1 MRVDPTTLPGGS
13 TATYDP
19 DGTQTPDQFEASLA
33 CEEVLSGSNF
43 GYAPSGDLG
52 TRYCDP
58 ATDNSTGVPAEIRAT
73 GSNAVAVND
82 FYLETSSLP
91 KNQFGYYVTSATQ
104 GLISN
109 PGGSQGD
116 LCLGGTM
123 GRFVQLVQN
132 SGGQGV
138 FGIQVDLTILPPP
151 LNKAVQPGETWN
163 FTTWYRDKNP
173 DVTSNFSD
181 AVSVTFQ

>member
-1 MRVDPTTLPGGS
+1 M
-13 TATYDP
+13 
-19 DGTQTPDQFEASLA
+19 
-33 CEEVLSGSNF
+33 
-43 GYAPSGDLG
+43 
-52 TRYCDP
+52 
-58 ATDNSTGVPAEIRAT
+58 
-73 GSNAVAVND
+73 AVND